1 MARQAPRR
9 NDSRSRSRNRGR
21 HTQRRDRS
29 ASRQPPTYRR
39 QEPLELPRTW
49 RSTPTEYDSGRE
61 YGLSLPRQV
70 VSNKFTRDLQI
81 DGMDVFDIRLAQVM
95 TGGLT
100 NWGLRSLANG
110 RHTVW
115 ESFKSR
121 QEAITAGTLMRAL
134 RGENS
139 TRHSGADLN
148 ATLTHMTKSMFPG
161 QDPYLWDNRYAAI
174 KELTKELAKTVAQK
188 GPSAANQSMLQQ
200 IQELQR
206 KNARLKSEKSQGSR
220 SVIPASPA
228 HTPPP
233 KGTRTP
239 KGSAASGLT
248 PRTNQASQA
257 SGGRPTPPS
266 YRRPKDRQN
275 SAEVTDGPV
284 RSLEDFWTARPADA
298 VPEDFELN
306 EEHEGNDDLATLA
319 GSPEFRPE
327 DDEEAEPVDPLDTV
341 QQFERTTQTRFLEEC
356 KLDNYKVNT
365 INNWVSQKVGKEK
378 MAQVR
383 LAGSEL
389 AAAIER
395 LRTGNR
401 PAVDAIAVQWGLPV
415 SAAAK
420 LNKRSLYQLIA
431 TCYVLGQE

>member
-1 MARQAPRR
+1 MAWT
-9 NDSRSRSRNRGR
+9 SL
-21 HTQRRDRS
+21 
-29 ASRQPPTYRR
+29 TYA
-39 QEPLELPRTW
+39 L
-49 RSTPTEYDSGRE
+49 
-61 YGLSLPRQV
+61 
-70 VSNKFTRDLQI
+70 
-81 DGMDVFDIRLAQVM
+81 
-95 TGGLT
+95 
-100 NWGLRSLANG
+100 LR
-110 RHTVW
+110 
-115 ESFKSR
+115 
-121 QEAITAGTLMRAL
+121 
-134 RGENS
+134 
-139 TRHSGADLN
+139 
-148 ATLTHMTKSMFPG
+148 

-174 KELTKELAKTVAQK
+174 KELAKELAKTVAQK

-206 KNARLKSEKSQGSR
+206 ENARLKSEKSQGSR

-233 KGTRTP
+233 KGVRTP

-248 PRTNQASQA
+248 PRTNQGSQA
-257 SGGRPTPPS
+257 SGGQPTPPS

-275 SAEVTDGPV
+275 SAEATDGPV
-284 RSLEDFWTARPADA
+284 RSLEDFWTARSAEA
-298 VPEDFELN
+298 VPEEFELN

-356 KLDNYKVNT
+356 KLDNYRVNT
-365 INNWVSQKVGKEK
+365 VNNWVSQKVGKEK

-389 AAAIER
+389 AAALER
-395 LRTGNR
+395 LPAGNR

-420 LNKRSLYQLIA
+420 VNERSLYQLIVYRSNLNA
-431 TCYVLGQE
+431 PWVGVMLSKLRLHEKKFPIFGTKARKTVDTTCLQLSHLHANLDQASSIVEGHVMCPAGDIVPTSCLAKDLDSLTFQVDHKAGPPDPQEIAAQHFQVSKPEPSVSSDMPDQFA